1 MDKFNRVREIVSKI
15 LEVPISE
22 INIDSKKEDF
32 EKWDSLNQLNLIME
46 LEAEFAV
53 SIPMEEIANI
63 NSLKAILG
71 VI

>member
-1 MDKFNRVREIVSKI
+1 MDKFDRVREIVSKI